1 MPIKS
6 PFLGKEIFRL
16 NRGKVEVI
24 HDCPILCY
32 PMDYSPPVSS
42 VHGIL
47 QARILEWVAIPFS
60 RGFPQPRDWTWTTA
74 LQSNSL
80 PSEPPGKPK
89 WREGKGR
96 TRVKQKLD
104 RCLNCQAPESFWV
117 NSSCA
122 IRLHQSAKIGF
133 KVRSRKAEFYLSF
146 TDKVR
151 QNDVLRKGGWMK
163 IESFSPYKA
172 HHCYI

>member
-1 MPIKS
+1 MTPWTIAHQFPLS
-6 PFLGKEIFRL
+6 ME
-16 NRGKVEVI
+16 
-24 HDCPILCY
+24 
-32 PMDYSPPVSS
+32 
-42 VHGIL
+42 
-47 QARILEWVAIPFS
+47 FS
-60 RGFPQPRDWTWTTA
+60 RQEYWSELLFPSLGDLPNPGIEPGSPA
-74 LQSNSL
+74 LQSDSL
-80 PSEPPGKPK
+80 PPEPPGKLK

-122 IRLHQSAKIGF
+122 IQLHQSAKIGF

-151 QNDVLRKGGWMK
+151 QNDVLRKGGWME
-163 IESFSPYKA
+163 IESFFPYKD